1 MEKTVEQILRILSGG
16 DAAIESKIELAE
28 IEQMVKN
35 AAADL
40 ALEEWMMNRKN
51 DYQQAPNS
59 SWLAEFEYT
68 LGPSPIVNEK
78 IALLPDAYIRLPKDR
93 GLFSVFYVSDGQRI
107 NVTYMPPA
115 VYVQPRSDA
124 QKATNN
130 YFYTLR
136 ADKMIVFN
144 SCEDKSV
151 AINKVIA
158 IMSVPNS
165 LTIDES
171 RALWIIKTVVP
182 ILRQQMLTR
191 SDMVTD
197 NNPTA

>member
-1 MEKTVEQILRILSGG
+1 MEKIVEQVIRILSGG
-16 DAAIESKIELAE
+16 DPAIESKIELAE
-28 IEQMVKN
+28 VEQMVKN
-35 AAADL
+35 AAADM
-40 ALEEWMMNRKN
+40 ALEEWLMNRKN
-51 DYQQAPNS
+51 EYQQAPNS

-68 LGPSPIVNEK
+68 LGPSLIANEK
-78 IALLPDAYIRLPKDR
+78 IALLPDAYIRLPKDK
-93 GLFSVFYVSDGQRI
+93 GVFSVFYISDGQRI
-107 NVTYMPPA
+107 NITYMPPA
-115 VYVQPRSDA
+115 VHLSPRSDT

-136 ADKMIVFN
+136 AGKMIVFN
-144 SCEDKSV
+144 SCEDKAV
-151 AINKVIA
+151 AITKVTA
-158 IMSVPNS
+158 VMSVPNA

-182 ILRQQMLTR
+182 ILRQQMLVR

>member
-1 MEKTVEQILRILSGG
+1 MEKIVDQILRILSGG

-40 ALEEWMMNRKN
+40 ALEEWMMNRKK

-59 SWLAEFEYT
+59 SWLVEFEYT

-115 VYVQPRSDA
+115 VYVQPRSDT

-130 YFYTLR
+130 YFYTIR
-136 ADKMIVFN
+136 AGKMIVFN

-151 AINKVIA
+151 AINKVTA

-165 LTIDES
+165 LTIDKS